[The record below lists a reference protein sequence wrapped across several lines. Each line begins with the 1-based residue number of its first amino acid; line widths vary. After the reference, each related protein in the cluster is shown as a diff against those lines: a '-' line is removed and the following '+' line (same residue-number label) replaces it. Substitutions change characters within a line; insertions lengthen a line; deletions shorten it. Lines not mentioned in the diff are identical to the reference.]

1 MKPPSKF
8 FHWLPRVLCIIAIL
22 FISLFAADSFS
33 PELTFWQQ
41 IAGFFMHLIPSFVL
55 LAILILA
62 WKWELV
68 GSIAFGLIGLVM
80 MPLIYNLNYKMN
92 QSVWISLGIVCMIA
106 LPFFIIGIL
115 FFVSYSKKRKYK
127 KAVQGENGNTQ
138 SGSEV

>member
-22 FISLFAADSFS
+22 FISLFAADSFA
-33 PELTFWQQ
+33 PGLTFWQQ
-41 IAGFFMHLIPSFVL
+41 IGGFFIHLIPSFIL

-62 WKWELV
+62 WKWELA
-68 GSIAFGLIGLVM
+68 GSIAFGLIGLIM
-80 MPLIYNLNYKMN
+80 MPIIYGTNYKMN
-92 QSVWISLGIVCMIA
+92 HSVWISLGVVCAIA

-127 KAVQGENGNTQ
+127 KAVQAENGN
-138 SGSEV
+138 S

>member
-8 FHWLPRVLCIIAIL
+8 FHWLPRILCIIAIL
-22 FISLFAADSFS
+22 FISLFAADSFA
-33 PELTFWQQ
+33 PGLTFWQQ
-41 IAGFFMHLIPSFVL
+41 IAGFFIHLIPSFIL

-80 MPLIYNLNYKMN
+80 MPFIYSINFRMN
-92 QSVWISLGIVCMIA
+92 HSVWISLGIVCMIA

-127 KAVQGENGNTQ
+127 KAVQEENKNSQ
-138 SGSEV
+138 P

>member
-8 FHWLPRVLCIIAIL
+8 FHWLPRILCIIAIL
-22 FISLFAADSFS
+22 FISLFAADSFA
-33 PELTFWQQ
+33 PGLTFWQQ
-41 IAGFFMHLIPSFVL
+41 IGGFFRHLIPSFVL

-68 GSIAFGLIGLVM
+68 GSIFFGLVGLIM
-80 MPLIYNLNYKMN
+80 MPFIYSLNYEMN
-92 QSVWISLGIVCMIA
+92 HSVWISLGVVCSIA

-127 KAVQGENGNTQ
+127 KAVQEENKNSQ
-138 SGSEV
+138 P